1 MKTKK
6 VKTVK
11 TLLEANGWTLSRVRG
26 DHAIYRKEGAPRS
39 IPVPGNDNDDLA
51 IGTLKSILRQA
62 GLTEDDFLRI

>member
-26 DHAIYRKEGAPRS
+26 GHAIYRKVGAPRS
-39 IPVPGNDNDDLA
+39 IPVPGKDSDDLA

-62 GLTEDDFLRI
+62 GLTEDDFPGI